1 MITQQRIFGT
11 NPTQESSLG
20 VYNNVGKSKFTP
32 TQPSRQ
38 PARSGPRSPR
48 ERKFNAAHAGADAR
62 NLSNG
67 LFKANAT
74 SPKVIF
80 ADADINL
87 HNSTT
92 GIPSIAKVQKDVLQ
106 SPNSVRNIGN
116 VNNAAAKDKA
126 KPIHKNI
133 AAAVSLAGE
142 RRMPQDLEAK
152 KKENQDSYF
161 VHLDKFPVEIA
172 CCGVFDGHGVNGGGV
187 SNFIAQR
194 LPQILKDDASGDS
207 NCNLKESIN
216 FAVARTEAELEAS
229 AVECA
234 ASGATAVFC
243 VRRGYD
249 LFVANIGD
257 SRCILATEQHYKLLS
272 AKPLSTDH
280 KPNDPAEMHRI
291 TSMGGVV
298 QPSQNMAGQFV
309 GPHRVWIRNRPDIG
323 GLAIGRTMGDTAYA
337 AVGVVPTPDI
347 IHHCIDPLK
356 DRFLVLG
363 SDGVWDRLS
372 NDEVIS
378 IVSNNLGPKGTDVV
392 KAGKAVASTAR
403 ARWRAVRQGWYCDDI
418 TVCVWLL

>member
-1 MITQQRIFGT
+1 MTTQQRIFGT
-11 NPTQESSLG
+11 NPTQGSSLG
-20 VYNNVGKSKFTP
+20 AYSNAGKSKLTP
-32 TQPSRQ
+32 TQPSKQ

-48 ERKFNAAHAGADAR
+48 ERKFNTARADVGAR
-62 NLSNG
+62 NRSSG
-67 LFKANAT
+67 LGTVVAT
-74 SPKVIF
+74 SPKNIF
-80 ADADINL
+80 ADTDINL

-92 GIPSIAKVQKDVLQ
+92 GIPRVAKEKKDILH

-116 VNNAAAKDKA
+116 VNNTTANDKA
-126 KPIHKNI
+126 KFIQKNI

-187 SNFIAQR
+187 SSFIAQR
-194 LPQILKDDASGDS
+194 LPQVLKDDARGDS

-216 FAVARTEAELEAS
+216 FAVTRTEAELEAS
-229 AVECA
+229 GVECA
-234 ASGATAVFC
+234 ASGSTAVFC

-272 AKPLSTDH
+272 ARPLSTDH

-337 AVGVVPTPDI
+337 AVGVVPTPDV
-347 IHHCIDPLK
+347 IHHRIDPLK